1 MPALSTVPQPLAK
14 ALAVFLSGLL
24 IAALSTWALLNY
36 GPSTGQAS
44 ASASSSNLGK
54 SGYWLT
60 ASDGGVFTYGDAVF
74 QGSTGGM
81 HLNSPIVS
89 MAATPDGH
97 GYWLVASDGGVFT
110 YGDAVFQG
118 STGGMHLNSP
128 IVSMAATPDGHGYWL
143 VASDGGVFTYGDA
156 VFQGST
162 GGMHLNSPIVGMAA
176 TPDGHGYWLVASD
189 GGVFTYGDAVFQ
201 GSTGGMHLNS
211 PIVGM
216 AATPDGHGYWLV
228 ASDGGVFTYG
238 DAVFQGSTGGMHL
251 NSPIV
256 GMAATPDG
264 HGYWLVASDGGVFTY
279 GDAVFQGSTGGMHLN
294 SPIVGMANVPLSTAS
309 PAIVPPTTSATAA
322 TTWACTSNVPGY
334 DPANGGW
341 EYWENSGCPIYPT
354 TWIDTTHFA
363 GQNNP
368 ASNSGS
374 TVALGQD
381 VWSPICANSHGGI
394 VTYSTYTA
402 SEGTSGGNTITIP
415 SGSSDSEQVG
425 LSVLD
430 NTHSTYV
437 PTGTTV
443 TAVNTST
450 GVLTL
455 SKNLVGT
462 ATGDTVVVGDGVN
475 DPTCVDRET
484 QTLQANSAQN
494 FVFTNTT
501 PTNPSGAVTAFPDE
515 GTYAYTGVVDDYTS
529 LTSTYSQSMPINS
542 NTAAWAMQDDWLTE
556 PGRPSGEDDYEVMVQ
571 YDFSNNGSCPGG
583 TWPTT
588 RYAEVATNVSLG
600 GQLWH
605 ICDGQNAHNSD
616 GSCPTTGNFCGQL
629 VVKLG
634 GTATNQPDSP
644 STSGTLNLKAIF
656 QWLEDNDP
664 PGSSYPYIE
673 PGSSIAALSQGWEIA
688 STGGVPEQFVG
699 NGFTVD
705 AAGGAAS

>member
-1 MPALSTVPQPLAK
+1 MPNYLANS
-14 ALAVFLSGLL
+14 LTTAVSSVTDQGG
-24 IAALSTWALLNY
+24 A
-36 GPSTGQAS
+36 STG
-44 ASASSSNLGK
+44 
-54 SGYWLT
+54 
-60 ASDGGVFTYGDAVF
+60 AV
-74 QGSTGGM
+74 
-81 HLNSPIVS
+81 IV
-89 MAATPDGH
+89 
-97 GYWLVASDGGVFT
+97 
-110 YGDAVFQG
+110 
-118 STGGMHLNSP
+118 
-128 IVSMAATPDGHGYWL
+128 
-143 VASDGGVFTYGDA
+143 
-156 VFQGST
+156 
-162 GGMHLNSPIVGMAA
+162 
-176 TPDGHGYWLVASD
+176 
-189 GGVFTYGDAVFQ
+189 
-201 GSTGGMHLNS
+201 
-211 PIVGM
+211 
-216 AATPDGHGYWLV
+216 
-228 ASDGGVFTYG
+228 
-238 DAVFQGSTGGMHL
+238 
-251 NSPIV
+251 
-256 GMAATPDG
+256 
-264 HGYWLVASDGGVFTY
+264 
-279 GDAVFQGSTGGMHLN
+279 
-294 SPIVGMANVPLSTAS
+294 
-309 PAIVPPTTSATAA
+309 TTSGGPNPGTFIDGNPVTDA
-322 TTWACTSNVPGY
+322 TTPSAIPSGTTVVSLVGTTLTLSKGVTTIAPG
-334 DPANGGW
+334 DVLDQGGD
-341 EYWENSGCPIYPT
+341 EYWTTSGCPIYPT
-354 TWIDTTHFA
+354 TWIDNTNFV

-374 TVALGQD
+374 TVALSQD
-381 VWSPICANSHGGI
+381 VWSPICTNSSGAIISYAPPSHGG
-394 VTYSTYTA
+394 
-402 SEGTSGGNTITIP
+402 TS
-415 SGSSDSEQVG
+415 
-425 LSVLD
+425 
-430 NTHSTYV
+430 
-437 PTGTTV
+437 
-443 TAVNTST
+443 
-450 GVLTL
+450 
-455 SKNLVGT
+455 
-462 ATGDTVVVGDGVN
+462 

-634 GTATNQPDSP
+634 GTAANQPDSP

-699 NGFTVD
+699 NGFTVS
-705 AAGGAAS
+705 AN

>member
-1 MPALSTVPQPLAK
+1 VKKQLTT
-14 ALAVFLSGLL
+14 ALAVFAATSVLFLGIGAA
-24 IAALSTWALLNY
+24 IAATST
-36 GPSTGQAS
+36 
-44 ASASSSNLGK
+44 LGK
-54 SGYWLT
+54 F
-60 ASDGGVFTYGDAVF
+60 AP
-74 QGSTGGM
+74 GS
-81 HLNSPIVS
+81 
-89 MAATPDGH
+89 
-97 GYWLVASDGGVFT
+97 
-110 YGDAVFQG
+110 
-118 STGGMHLNSP
+118 
-128 IVSMAATPDGHGYWL
+128 
-143 VASDGGVFTYGDA
+143 
-156 VFQGST
+156 
-162 GGMHLNSPIVGMAA
+162 
-176 TPDGHGYWLVASD
+176 
-189 GGVFTYGDAVFQ
+189 
-201 GSTGGMHLNS
+201 
-211 PIVGM
+211 
-216 AATPDGHGYWLV
+216 
-228 ASDGGVFTYG
+228 
-238 DAVFQGSTGGMHL
+238 
-251 NSPIV
+251 
-256 GMAATPDG
+256 
-264 HGYWLVASDGGVFTY
+264 
-279 GDAVFQGSTGGMHLN
+279 
-294 SPIVGMANVPLSTAS
+294 STAVS
-309 PAIVPPTTSATAA
+309 CAAGSARLSNTLVRTESETVNCPLPTTTTTTTNTSATTTTVAPTTTTTATPGSWSCTSSVPNYLANSLTTAVSSVTDQGGASTGAVIVTTSGGPNPGTFIDGNPVTDA
-322 TTWACTSNVPGY
+322 TTPSAIPSGTTVVSLVGTTLTLSKGVTTIAPG
-334 DPANGGW
+334 DVLDQGGD
-341 EYWENSGCPIYPT
+341 EYWTTSGCPIYPT
-354 TWIDTTHFA
+354 TWIDNTNFV

-374 TVALGQD
+374 TVALSQD
-381 VWSPICANSHGGI
+381 VWSPICTNSSGAIISYTPPSHGG
-394 VTYSTYTA
+394 
-402 SEGTSGGNTITIP
+402 TS
-415 SGSSDSEQVG
+415 
-425 LSVLD
+425 
-430 NTHSTYV
+430 
-437 PTGTTV
+437 
-443 TAVNTST
+443 
-450 GVLTL
+450 
-455 SKNLVGT
+455 
-462 ATGDTVVVGDGVN
+462 

-634 GTATNQPDSP
+634 GTAANQPDSP